1 MLTLKQERFVQ
12 ELIKGKSQ
20 REAYR
25 IAYPGSAK
33 WKESS
38 VDCKASIL
46 FSNGKV
52 KERYDELFKEAQKEA
67 ILDAVEMRKKLIQN
81 EMAIMDADP
90 TDYYNMS
97 SFNGHATLVLSDDFK
112 SMDHRAI
119 KKITFASDGTPILEF
134 YDKQKAHDHLAQ
146 WYGLAEK
153 EEEKSQINIVLEKA
167 DGYDV

>member
-52 KERYDELFKEAQKEA
+52 KERYDELLKKHR
-67 ILDAVEMRKKLIQN
+67 RKQYL
-81 EMAIMDADP
+81 M
-90 TDYYNMS
+90 
-97 SFNGHATLVLSDDFK
+97 LS
-112 SMDHRAI
+112 R
-119 KKITFASDGTPILEF
+119 
-134 YDKQKAHDHLAQ
+134 
-146 WYGLAEK
+146 
-153 EEEKSQINIVLEKA
+153 
-167 DGYDV
+167 